1 MRERDQCAKLVAD
14 SPWRRGRFCESVMWR
29 RAGGRGD
36 RQRAR
41 RAGKPARF
49 RRTST
54 AQVLGEQYVFAR
66 WAAGWDGGL
75 RLTIPMTAFE
85 QGLRAGREG
94 AGWIREPE
102 QQPVLHH
109 SQNVHGGRK
118 DSRSN
123 WSGLLVLLLHFRI

>member
-1 MRERDQCAKLVAD
+1 MT
-14 SPWRRGRFCESVMWR
+14 
-29 RAGGRGD
+29 GRGH
-36 RQRAR
+36 R

-75 RLTIPMTAFE
+75 RLTISMTAFE

-102 QQPVLHH
+102 QRPCCTTPRTCTEAEKIVAAIGQA
-109 SQNVHGGRK
+109 SFFYFAF
-118 DSRSN
+118 SN
-123 WSGLLVLLLHFRI
+123 LI

>member
-1 MRERDQCAKLVAD
+1 MREV
-14 SPWRRGRFCESVMWR
+14 SRGQPMAERVGFCESVMWR

-36 RQRAR
+36 RQRTR

-94 AGWIREPE
+94 AGWIREPK
-102 QQPVLHH
+102 QPVLHH

-123 WSGLLVLLLHFRI
+123 WSSLLVLLLHFRI